1 MGEVTHRIRLIR
13 QFVESLE
20 AEEIPEALRQILVI
34 PEGRNYVDI
43 EVPTE
48 TARALRDVADKR
60 FWSLDERTQ
69 GMQIRAAHT
78 TRTLIEGAL
87 RRDRE
92 VHDSE

>member
-1 MGEVTHRIRLIR
+1 MTHRIRLIR

-20 AEEIPEALRQILVI
+20 VGEIPEELREILVI
-34 PEGRNYVDI
+34 PEGRNYVDV

-60 FWSLDERTQ
+60 FWSLDEKTQ
-69 GMQIRAAHT
+69 GMQIRVAHT

-87 RRDRE
+87 RRGSDVRE
-92 VHDSE
+92 H